1 MESKWKSKSIAMAI
15 SSRLPCVLD
24 QVAHTMPCG
33 GDRRGSEVIWTKD
46 AELEEG
52 AKPRRKH
59 IVSSGQGV
67 GHKIRSVKHGER
79 M

>member
-1 MESKWKSKSIAMAI
+1 MENPQADGT
-15 SSRLPCVLD
+15 VD
-24 QVAHTMPCG
+24 GQ
-33 GDRRGSEVIWTKD
+33 TKD